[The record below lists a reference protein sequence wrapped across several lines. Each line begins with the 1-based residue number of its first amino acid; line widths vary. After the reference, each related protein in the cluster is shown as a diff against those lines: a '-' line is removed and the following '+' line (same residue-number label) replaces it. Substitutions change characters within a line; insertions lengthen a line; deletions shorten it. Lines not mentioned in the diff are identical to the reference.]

1 VLYGAIELARDESVD
16 GYRYLRNAI
25 EEGAANLLPAPRR
38 CAGHGNRRLC
48 HSVFVHSQ
56 GGLDPA
62 ADFQDGD
69 AYDALL
75 ASFTEAGLE
84 SPQGQGGAGQP
95 CLRPERNR
103 KNHLWPAAQH
113 GARSRAIAEQQENH
127 GSAGAER
134 SMAAGWAASSFGPDD
149 SAVELRFLLGF
160 ALKRADDPFYAVPAK
175 EKAADAY
182 FAQRAER
189 YQKWTEQ
196 YAPMVARCLGR
207 GRAAIPP
214 APELPVSGSV
224 LWRARHC
231 AGRICDAAD
240 AGHAQ
245 SGHGRPCAGA
255 AAGHHRADRHRRRMV
270 LRVQLRAG
278 DSVLAECDKALDLTA
293 DLEIEVDDVSDAL
306 ASLGLGL
313 SQLSVALRFDAD
325 GQPQQLR
332 PLA

>member
-1 VLYGAIELARDESVD
+1 VVLVS
-16 GYRYLRNAI
+16 
-25 EEGAANLLPAPRR
+25 
-38 CAGHGNRRLC
+38 H
-48 HSVFVHSQ
+48 
-56 GGLDPA
+56 
-62 ADFQDGD
+62 
-69 AYDALL
+69 AYDL
-75 ASFTEAGLE
+75 SEIEKITY
-84 SPQGQGGAGQP
+84 GQ
-95 CLRPERNR
+95 LHSMVRE
-103 KNHLWPAAQH
+103 
-113 GARSRAIAEQQENH
+113 AEQSLNNKKIM
-127 GSAGAER
+127 AAPALER
-134 SMAAGWAASSFGPDD
+134 SMAAGWAPSSFGPDD

-196 YAPMVARCLGR
+196 YADGGALPGPRPGSDSA
-207 GRAAIPP
+207 